1 MKNGLSD
8 RDELNICSLGFIKEK
23 TDPDTPDQPE
33 TPTKPGDTKKPDS
46 TNTNIT
52 TTTNK
57 TKDNVKTGDD
67 TEIFAL
73 VGMMVLAGGTI
84 CMIKR
89 KKHN

>member
-1 MKNGLSD
+1 MNHKWPHLKYL
-8 RDELNICSLGFIKEK
+8 LNREPTKPS
-23 TDPDTPDQPE
+23 E
-33 TPTKPGDTKKPDS
+33 TPTDTKKPNT
-46 TNTNIT
+46 TNTNVT

-57 TKDNVKTGDD
+57 KNQKVKTGDD